1 MDRFLYLSMSGA
13 KETLRAQTVNNHN
26 LANASTTGFRAS
38 LEAFQTRAVAGSGYA
53 SRAYATDA
61 TTGWDSTQG
70 ALQNT
75 GRDLDIGVQGEGWIA
90 VQGADGR
97 EAYTRAGDLRI
108 DPSGLL
114 MNGAGHPVLG
124 DAGPVTIPAN
134 SSVMIG
140 ADGTV
145 SIVPIGSGPETT
157 AQVGRIKL
165 VNPPAQSLMRG
176 EDGLFRQIDGA
187 DAPADADVR
196 VVSGVIESSNVNVAN
211 AMVKM
216 IELSRQFDLQVKA
229 MRTAE
234 ENAATSAQLL
244 RST

>member
-38 LEAFQTRAVAGSGYA
+38 LEAFQTREVAGSGYA

-70 ALQNT
+70 ALQQT
-75 GRDLDIGVQGEGWIA
+75 GRDLDVGVQGDGWIA

-108 DPSGLL
+108 DPGGML
-114 MNGAGHPVLG
+114 MNGAGHLVLG
-124 DAGPVTIPAN
+124 DGGPVSIPPH
-134 SSVMIG
+134 SSLFIG

-165 VNPPAQSLMRG
+165 VNPPAESLVRG
-176 EDGLFRQIDGA
+176 EDGLFRQADGA
-187 DAPADADVR
+187 DAPPDANVKLM
-196 VVSGVIESSNVNVAN
+196 SGVLESSNVNVAN

-234 ENAATSAQLL
+234 ENATASAQLL
-244 RST
+244 RAT